1 MEIAPPFPSPSSSFT
16 NDHDDD
22 IITPFTTTTHAQVSP
37 ASVEPSPPLTQ
48 HHATLESNTTSTNR
62 SSTDSDDSSNGLT
75 ATTTITSPALPH
87 TTSPNN
93 DLTTIRTP
101 TPALSEKKTNNTIDA
116 CSSSEL
122 SSSSPK
128 EESSSSIP
136 ATATVI
142 PSPPPADTQ
151 TVPDSDRPR
160 TISNDT
166 PYATLEHILTQL
178 KEQPDR
184 VVTIASVVGGLIVI
198 RYILPRIGWATFFV
212 GMLGMGF
219 GGFIVAFYL
228 LAVPE
233 ATRLKRA
240 STVAKFGRHHNQS
253 FEIVDGVPSWS
264 ESHEKPL
271 TITPLPEA
279 KDSDLQRVTISPDI
293 DPMVEDMI
301 SYALRDFVN
310 VPVGL
315 VSEGQHNVPLR
326 ASMVA
331 MAMNLTS
338 RFSNVRLPETALLAV
353 FGLQNSFIVHLRA
366 YRELRASRLPIATY
380 VAAHA
385 NPDSVIGRCYHK
397 EERQKQLRSTAKA
410 ICQALLS
417 KGDQQSKALFAVM
430 QEIMASHVLEST
442 LDYVCDPDFIN
453 LSIID
458 YFNTSATEQKDGAAA
473 SEAARSTTREA
484 KLEEAPI
491 SSLADSILMNAAHL
505 IDKTSRDPQESGPV
519 IQKPTP
525 QHTIPLLDTSAASRT
540 REGPRSAQ
548 VSTPRSASATQDKHF
563 IALPKP
569 SVTLKD
575 VLSHKNEHTDIYQE
589 FMAYVQ
595 VWDAMDLVQFWV
607 MIDIFHRQIEQ
618 GTFAN
623 PEDLRREANNI
634 FESYCGQD
642 PDQQVT
648 GICDAKGG
656 AVLKNLRKNIR
667 PNPAYCFAEP
677 QEWAMSVLEQQY
689 WEPFKSKQEREA
701 AAKVAV
707 ETPQKSVPESP
718 VQQQH
723 PQQLVDDVAPRPS
736 MASMRSS
743 SSLSLAA
750 SPIDLDSVVERTT
763 STPQPISVPKLSV
776 QAINLTDMVNRR
788 PKTLM
793 STSELS
799 YMVEVQ
805 THAGQGWMVT
815 RTFQQLEQLQQA
827 LLQQYPVV
835 QRSIFPRWRLQPSDK
850 VCLGLQNFMRAML
863 AIPEV
868 SESMSLSWFL
878 SKDFDQSP
886 LNVQEAGLFRNSMP
900 STSNPLAES
909 GKAIGLAAS
918 QGAKTAL
925 RQASEASLS
934 AGRFFKSIGAAV
946 SNGTSASS
954 PQLTPMSEE
963 KSARGSFDSVRS
975 SSSTF
980 TLPERQQ
987 HNAGQP
993 MTPGSTPVPTG
1004 PHSTPMP
1011 GMEGPRSDTPSRF
1024 SSSLQD
1030 EATQSPI
1037 ASNPTA
1043 QDLSALASPVPTA
1056 AARKSDASGFDSG
1069 SQTGFA
1075 NLPGPSNTLDSLR
1088 GQGRST
1094 PAPVSSLE
1102 SAPTIAPTPSTT
1114 PSITAPTI
1122 TTAPTAGAPSLPKKK
1137 MALLSND
1144 ELDLLIETS
1153 FTVLEDIMDFSKG
1166 QSIRRMTFGVLREL
1180 VRKSY
1185 RVAINQSFST
1195 WVEQSTSHE
1204 STVEMVRW
1212 MKEDLLWPNGEWP
1225 VVPSAPVTAA
1235 VAAGSEDKAEKE
1247 IIRVG
1252 EDSYEIGS
1260 DGIAV
1265 KVQPSNNNNNNNST
1279 SSKTT
1284 DKTAATTTVTVPA
1297 ARTEKEKEV
1306 TREKA
1311 RELVKIMLPGSL
1323 VTVLGKEAVLRGLVD
1338 VFEMMQIKELNL
1350 GLALSVLEMTVR
1362 LTLSR

>member
-1 MEIAPPFPSPSSSFT
+1 
-16 NDHDDD
+16 
-22 IITPFTTTTHAQVSP
+22 
-37 ASVEPSPPLTQ
+37 
-48 HHATLESNTTSTNR
+48 
-62 SSTDSDDSSNGLT
+62 
-75 ATTTITSPALPH
+75 
-87 TTSPNN
+87 
-93 DLTTIRTP
+93 
-101 TPALSEKKTNNTIDA
+101 
-116 CSSSEL
+116 
-122 SSSSPK
+122 
-128 EESSSSIP
+128 
-136 ATATVI
+136 
-142 PSPPPADTQ
+142 
-151 TVPDSDRPR
+151 
-160 TISNDT
+160 
-166 PYATLEHILTQL
+166 
-178 KEQPDR
+178 
-184 VVTIASVVGGLIVI
+184 
-198 RYILPRIGWATFFV
+198 
-212 GMLGMGF
+212 
-219 GGFIVAFYL
+219 
-228 LAVPE
+228 
-233 ATRLKRA
+233 
-240 STVAKFGRHHNQS
+240 
-253 FEIVDGVPSWS
+253 
-264 ESHEKPL
+264 
-271 TITPLPEA
+271 
-279 KDSDLQRVTISPDI
+279 
-293 DPMVEDMI
+293 
-301 SYALRDFVN
+301 
-310 VPVGL
+310 
-315 VSEGQHNVPLR
+315 
-326 ASMVA
+326 
-331 MAMNLTS
+331 
-338 RFSNVRLPETALLAV
+338 
-353 FGLQNSFIVHLRA
+353 
-366 YRELRASRLPIATY
+366 
-380 VAAHA
+380 
-385 NPDSVIGRCYHK
+385 
-397 EERQKQLRSTAKA
+397 
-410 ICQALLS
+410 
-417 KGDQQSKALFAVM
+417 
-430 QEIMASHVLEST
+430 MASHVLEST

-458 YFNTSATEQKDGAAA
+458 YFNTSATEQKDGTAA

-505 IDKTSRDPQESGPV
+505 MDKTSRDPQEAGPI

-525 QHTIPLLDTSAASRT
+525 QHTIPLLDTSVASRSL
-540 REGPRSAQ
+540 EAPRSTQ
-548 VSTPRSASATQDKHF
+548 VSTPRSASVTQDKHF
-563 IALPKP
+563 IAQPKP

-575 VLSHKNEHTDIYQE
+575 VLSNKNEHIDIYQE
-589 FMAYVQ
+589 FMAYIQ

-634 FESYCGQD
+634 FESYCSED

-648 GICDAKGG
+648 GIRDAKGG
-656 AVLKNLRKNIR
+656 AVLKNVRKNIR

-677 QEWAMSVLEQQY
+677 QEWAMSVLDQQY

-701 AAKVAV
+701 ATKVAV
-707 ETPQKSVPESP
+707 ETPQKSAPESP
-718 VQQQH
+718 EQQP
-723 PQQLVDDVAPRPS
+723 PQQLMDDTAPRPS

-743 SSLSLAA
+743 SSLSLTA
-750 SPIDLDSVVERTT
+750 SPIDLESVVERTT
-763 STPQPISVPKLSV
+763 STPQLVSVPKLSV

-793 STSELS
+793 SNSDLS

-868 SESMSLSWFL
+868 SDSMSLSWFL

-886 LNVQEAGLFRNSMP
+886 ISVQEAGLFRNSMP

-909 GKAIGLAAS
+909 GKAISLAAS

-946 SNGTSASS
+946 TNGTSASS

-963 KSARGSFDSVRS
+963 RSARGSFDSVRS

-987 HNAGQP
+987 HSVGQP
-993 MTPGSTPVPTG
+993 MTPGSTPT
-1004 PHSTPMP
+1004 P

-1024 SSSLQD
+1024 SSSLHD
-1030 EATQSPI
+1030 EAAQPPI
-1037 ASNPTA
+1037 AANPLA
-1043 QDLSALASPVPTA
+1043 QDLAALASPVPTA
-1056 AARKSDASGFDSG
+1056 AVRKSDASSFDSG
-1069 SQTGFA
+1069 SQTGFGS
-1075 NLPGPSNTLDSLR
+1075 LPGLSNTQDSLP

-1102 SAPTIAPTPSTT
+1102 STTIIAPTPSATL
-1114 PSITAPTI
+1114 SVTAPT
-1122 TTAPTAGAPSLPKKK
+1122 TTSASTPGAPPLPKKT

-1225 VVPSAPVTAA
+1225 VVPSAPVAAA
-1235 VAAGSEDKAEKE
+1235 VSAGSEDKTEKD

-1265 KVQPSNNNNNNNST
+1265 KVQPS
-1279 SSKTT
+1279 SKTT
-1284 DKTAATTTVTVPA
+1284 DTTAAAAATAPVPVV
-1297 ARTEKEKEV
+1297 RTEKEKEA

-1350 GLALSVLEMTVR
+1350 GLALSVLEMAVR

>member
-1 MEIAPPFPSPSSSFT
+1 MEIAQPLPTSSSSFT
-16 NDHDDD
+16 NDDDD

-37 ASVEPSPPLTQ
+37 ASVESFPLLAP
-48 HHATLESNTTSTNR
+48 HHATLESNTTITN
-62 SSTDSDDSSNGLT
+62 SSNMDSDDPSQGST
-75 ATTTITSPALPH
+75 ATTTTITSAALPH

-101 TPALSEKKTNNTIDA
+101 TPALSENKNNSTIDA
-116 CSSSEL
+116 SSSSEP
-122 SSSSPK
+122 SSSPTK
-128 EESSSSIP
+128 KESSPSIL
-136 ATATVI
+136 ATAAAI
-142 PSPPPADTQ
+142 PSPLPADTQ
-151 TVPDSDRPR
+151 TVPDSDRAH
-160 TISNDT
+160 TISKDT
-166 PYATLEHILTQL
+166 PYATLEHILAQL
-178 KEQPDR
+178 KEQPER
-184 VVTIASVVGGLIVI
+184 AITIASVVGGLIVV

-212 GMLGMGF
+212 GVLGMGF

-240 STVAKFGRHHNQS
+240 SSVAKFGRHHDQR

-264 ESHEKPL
+264 ESHEKLL

-279 KDSDLQRVTISPDI
+279 KDSDLQHVNISPDI

-301 SYALRDFVN
+301 TYALRDFVN

-353 FGLQNSFIVHLRA
+353 FGLQNNFIVHLRA
-366 YRELRASRLPIATY
+366 YRELRASRLPIETY

-458 YFNTSATEQKDGAAA
+458 YFSTSAAEQKDGAAA
-473 SEAARSTTREA
+473 SEAARSATRET

-505 IDKTSRDPQESGPV
+505 MDKTSRDPQESGPA
-519 IQKPTP
+519 IHKPTP
-525 QHTIPLLDTSAASRT
+525 QHTIPLLDTSVAT
-540 REGPRSAQ
+540 RSLEAPRSAQ
-548 VSTPRSASATQDKHF
+548 VSTPRSGSITQGKHF
-563 IALPKP
+563 IVQPKP
-569 SVTLKD
+569 YVSLKD
-575 VLSHKNEHTDIYQE
+575 VLSHKNEHIDIYQE
-589 FMAYVQ
+589 FIAYIQ

-642 PDQQVT
+642 PEQQVT
-648 GICDAKGG
+648 GIRDAKGG

-677 QEWAMSVLEQQY
+677 QEWAMSVLDQQY

-701 AAKVAV
+701 AAV
-707 ETPQKSVPESP
+707 ETPQRSASESP
-718 VQQQH
+718 EQQQ
-723 PQQLVDDVAPRPS
+723 PQQLVDDAAPRPS

-750 SPIDLDSVVERTT
+750 SPIDLESVVERTT
-763 STPQPISVPKLSV
+763 PTQQPPSVPKLSV

-793 STSELS
+793 SNSDLS

-878 SKDFDQSP
+878 SKDFDQCSVS
-886 LNVQEAGLFRNSMP
+886 VQEAGLFRNSMP

-946 SNGTSASS
+946 TNGTSASS

-1004 PHSTPMP
+1004 SHSTPMS

-1024 SSSLQD
+1024 SSSLRD

-1037 ASNPTA
+1037 ATNLPA
-1043 QDLSALASPVPTA
+1043 QEISALTSPVLTA
-1056 AARKSDASGFDSG
+1056 AARKSDASGFESSPHTSFG
-1069 SQTGFA
+1069 S
-1075 NLPGPSNTLDSLR
+1075 LPGSSNTQDSLP
-1088 GQGRST
+1088 GQGQSIPT
-1094 PAPVSSLE
+1094 PVSLPE
-1102 SAPTIAPTPSTT
+1102 STPTIAPTPSTS
-1114 PSITAPTI
+1114 PSVAAPTA
-1122 TTAPTAGAPSLPKKK
+1122 TSAPTAGSPPLPKKK

-1225 VVPSAPVTAA
+1225 VVPPAPVAAA
-1235 VAAGSEDKAEKE
+1235 VAAGNEDTAEKD

-1252 EDSYEIGS
+1252 DDSYEIGS

-1265 KVQPSNNNNNNNST
+1265 KVQPSNNNNA

-1284 DKTAATTTVTVPA
+1284 DTTTPTTTVPVPA
-1297 ARTEKEKEV
+1297 ERTEKEKEV

>member
-1 MEIAPPFPSPSSSFT
+1 MEMAQPLTSPSSSFT
-16 NDHDDD
+16 DDND
-22 IITPFTTTTHAQVSP
+22 IITPFTTTHAQVSP
-37 ASVEPSPPLTQ
+37 ASVEPSPLAP
-48 HHATLESNTTSTNR
+48 HHATLGSNTNSSSADSDDPSRGSTATPSLHTTSTN
-62 SSTDSDDSSNGLT
+62 DNLT
-75 ATTTITSPALPH
+75 PV
-87 TTSPNN
+87 
-93 DLTTIRTP
+93 RTP
-101 TPALSEKKTNNTIDA
+101 TPVLAENRNNNTLNPS
-116 CSSSEL
+116 SSSE
-122 SSSSPK
+122 SSSPLK
-128 EESSSSIP
+128 EEESSPPISG
-136 ATATVI
+136 TTVI
-142 PSPPPADTQ
+142 PTPSPSPTNNQ
-151 TVPDSDRPR
+151 TLTDSDRLHI
-160 TISNDT
+160 ISKDT
-166 PYATLEHILTQL
+166 PYATLEHVLVQL
-178 KEQPDR
+178 KEQPER
-184 VVTIASVVGGLIVI
+184 AITIASVVVGLIVV
-198 RYILPRIGWATFFV
+198 RYILPRIGWATLFV
-212 GMLGMGF
+212 GVLGMGF

-240 STVAKFGRHHNQS
+240 STVAKFGKHHDQR

-264 ESHEKPL
+264 DEKPL

-279 KDSDLQRVTISPDI
+279 KDSDLQRVSISSDI
-293 DPMVEDMI
+293 DPLVEDMI

-315 VSEGQHNVPLR
+315 VSEGHHNVPLR

-331 MAMNLTS
+331 MAMNLSS

-353 FGLQNSFIVHLRA
+353 FGLQNNFIVHLRA
-366 YRELRASRLPIATY
+366 YRELRASRLPIENY

-397 EERQKQLRSTAKA
+397 EERQKQIRSTAKA

-458 YFNTSATEQKDGAAA
+458 YFNTSATEQKDGSVAP
-473 SEAARSTTREA
+473 EAARSTTRES

-491 SSLADSILMNAAHL
+491 TSLADSILMNAAHL
-505 IDKTSRDPQESGPV
+505 MDKTSSEPQEAGPV

-525 QHTIPLLDTSAASRT
+525 QHSIPLLDTSAINRT
-540 REGPRSAQ
+540 VEAPRLAQ
-548 VSTPRSASATQDKHF
+548 VPTPRSASVTQDKHVVVQ
-563 IALPKP
+563 PKQ
-569 SVTLKD
+569 SVTLRD
-575 VLSHKNEHTDIYQE
+575 VLSHKNEHIDIYQE

-634 FESYCGQD
+634 FETYCGED
-642 PDQQVT
+642 PDQHVT
-648 GICDAKGG
+648 GISDAKGG

-677 QEWAMSVLEQQY
+677 QEWAMSVLDQQY

-701 AAKVAV
+701 AAAAKVTI
-707 ETPQKSVPESP
+707 ETPQMMAPETS
-718 VQQQH
+718 QQQERH
-723 PQQLVDDVAPRPS
+723 QKQKAVDEAAPRPS
-736 MASMRSS
+736 LASMRSS

-750 SPIDLDSVVERTT
+750 SPIDLESVVERT
-763 STPQPISVPKLSV
+763 STPQLVSVPKISV
-776 QAINLTDMVNRR
+776 QVINLTDMVNRR

-793 STSELS
+793 STSDLS

-827 LLQQYPVV
+827 LLQQFPVV

-850 VCLGLQNFMRAML
+850 VCHGLQNFMRAML

-886 LNVQEAGLFRNSMP
+886 ISVQEAGLFRNSMP
-900 STSNPLAES
+900 STSNPLTES

-918 QGAKTAL
+918 HGAKTAL

-946 SNGTSASS
+946 TNGTSASS
-954 PQLTPMSEE
+954 PQLTAMSEE

-980 TLPERQQ
+980 TLSERQP
-987 HNAGQP
+987 HNTGHP
-993 MTPGSTPVPTG
+993 MTPSSTPAPTG
-1004 PHSTPMP
+1004 PHSTPIL

-1024 SSSLQD
+1024 SSSLHD
-1030 EATQSPI
+1030 EAAQSPI
-1037 ASNPTA
+1037 ATTPLA
-1043 QDLSALASPVPTA
+1043 QDLTAPASTMPSAAV
-1056 AARKSDASGFDSG
+1056 RISDASSFDNG
-1069 SQTGFA
+1069 SQASFS
-1075 NLPGPSNTLDSLR
+1075 NLPSSNEYQDSLT
-1088 GQGRST
+1088 GQGRSS
-1094 PAPVSSLE
+1094 PAPVSSPE
-1102 SAPTIAPTPSTT
+1102 PTPTVAPAPSTT
-1114 PSITAPTI
+1114 PSISA
-1122 TTAPTAGAPSLPKKK
+1122 TTTTSVPTAGAHPLPKKK

-1204 STVEMVRW
+1204 STIEMVRW
-1212 MKEDLLWPNGEWP
+1212 MKDDLLWPNGQWP
-1225 VVPSAPVTAA
+1225 EPPTPTSAPAPVAAA
-1235 VAAGSEDKAEKE
+1235 VGARNEENAKE
-1247 IIRVG
+1247 IIRMG

-1265 KVQPSNNNNNNNST
+1265 KVQPTVTNNS
-1279 SSKTT
+1279 SSSSTNT
-1284 DKTAATTTVTVPA
+1284 NTASTPV

-1323 VTVLGKEAVLRGLVD
+1323 VTVLGREAVLRGLVD